1 METNKKTDLNNA
13 SQNGNNEKLKVAE
26 LFAEMRLLQRE
37 ILGLEDSFCFL
48 GCGRNWYKKRIA
60 KKLARL
66 EEINQQLLDNPNDT
80 LENVNTELDLLR
92 SRVKRV
98 Y

>member
-13 SQNGNNEKLKVAE
+13 SQNGNTEKLKIAE

-37 ILGLEDSFCFL
+37 ILGLEDGFCFL

-66 EEINQQLLDNPNDT
+66 EEIHQQLCTTPNDT
-80 LENVNTELDLLR
+80 LENVNAELDLLR
-92 SRVKRV
+92 SRVKRA

>member
-37 ILGLEDSFCFL
+37 ILDLEDAFCFL
-48 GCGRNWYKKRIA
+48 GWARNWYKKRIA
-60 KKLARL
+60 KKLVKI
-66 EEINQQLLDNPNDT
+66 EEINQQLLDNPND
-80 LENVNTELDLLR
+80 LENVNAELDLLR
-92 SRVKRV
+92 SRVKRA